1 MKVVADS
8 TDNSLTPPVSRL
20 SGDISMSPF
29 SHEKQVIVR
38 LIVSFVLQDRISCTH
53 NKHLTREVGNGQTSL
68 EMQDWLQ
75 MPSIPTSTEIDK
87 DKDGYDITL
96 DVDTY
101 LRDDTSV
108 PDYSGDQCNNWT
120 CV

>member
-1 MKVVADS
+1 
-8 TDNSLTPPVSRL
+8 
-20 SGDISMSPF
+20 
-29 SHEKQVIVR
+29 
-38 LIVSFVLQDRISCTH
+38 
-53 NKHLTREVGNGQTSL
+53 
-68 EMQDWLQ
+68 

-108 PDYSGDQCNNWT
+108 PDYSGDQCNN
-120 CV
+120 